1 MSRRIQQPPHDAW
14 AVTASYRV
22 YTLLLVAYPAAFR
35 REYGAEMA
43 QLFRDCCRAA
53 WESGGLLALLGL
65 WGHAVVDLVE
75 TAVSERV
82 KVSMQVPKT
91 IVVRAAGLGGLIAGV
106 ISTALY
112 STIMPVT
119 SSANYY
125 PIAGPAT
132 TIWMRSDV
140 IAAVV
145 PAMWL
150 LFALAL
156 LGIHLYLW
164 PRAGA
169 FKWLVVI
176 AALVTCTGAITL
188 FVSGWLGVQGGSMLP
203 VASYFDYYYEGAF
216 GGLTSYLLL
225 GVGLLGTGW
234 VAIRTRALEG
244 MSWLPLTAGVLA
256 LVAAFVANA
265 GLLHVLSA
273 VHLPYEIYG
282 LSYVLTL
289 SAFYLVWA
297 IGWVALGTKLWT
309 RPAQPRYVR

>member
-1 MSRRIQQPPHDAW
+1 MSRPRQRLPHDAW
-14 AVTASYRV
+14 AVTASYRA
-22 YTLLLVAYPAAFR
+22 YTLLLAAYPAAFR
-35 REYGAEMA
+35 REYGTEMA
-43 QLFRDCCRAA
+43 HLFRDCCREA
-53 WESGGLLALLGL
+53 WESGGPLALLGL

-82 KVSMQVPKT
+82 KVSIQVPKT
-91 IVVRAAGLGGLIAGV
+91 VVIRAAGLSGLIAGV
-106 ISTALY
+106 IYTVLY

-125 PIAGPAT
+125 PIAGTAT
-132 TIWMRSDV
+132 TMWMSSDV
-140 IAAVV
+140 VAAVV

-169 FKWLVVI
+169 LKWLVVL

-216 GGLTSYLLL
+216 GGLTSYLML

-234 VAIRTRALEG
+234 VALRARALGG
-244 MSWLPLTAGVLA
+244 MSWVPFTAGILA

-265 GLLHVLSA
+265 GLLHVLSV

-282 LSYVLTL
+282 LSYVCTL

-297 IGWVALGTKLWT
+297 IGWVALGSRLWI
-309 RPAQPRYVR
+309 RPVQPRYVR